1 MVQGVLQRSFD
12 SVLGY
17 KLLNALFS
25 FLLSHRCFHSYC
37 LVSAIPKRCT
47 MFKHETQINLSAL
60 ISLSSFFEMNKGEII
75 YYIINTETA
84 P

>member
-1 MVQGVLQRSFD
+1 
-12 SVLGY
+12 
-17 KLLNALFS
+17 
-25 FLLSHRCFHSYC
+25 
-37 LVSAIPKRCT
+37 